1 MTEQEEQITETK
13 DRHPLIA
20 LGLLT
25 AGTQM
30 GTALIQRMGK
40 HPFFL
45 FTMGMTAGAY
55 VYKNRKEI
63 IQEAQELS
71 EQSKKMISRKSK
83 E

>member
-1 MTEQEEQITETK
+1 MTEQEEQIKATN
-13 DRHPLIA
+13 DRHPLIT

-30 GTALIQRMGK
+30 GTALIQRLGK

-45 FTMGMTAGAY
+45 FSMGMTAGVY

-63 IQEAQELS
+63 LQEARELS
-71 EQSKKMISRKSK
+71 EQSKKLVSRKPD
-83 E
+83 